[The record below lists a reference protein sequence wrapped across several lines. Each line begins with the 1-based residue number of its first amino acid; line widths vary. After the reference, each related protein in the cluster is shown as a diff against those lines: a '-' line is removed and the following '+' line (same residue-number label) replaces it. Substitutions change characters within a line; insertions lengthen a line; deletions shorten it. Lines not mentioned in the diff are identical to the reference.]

1 MPLSDT
7 LTERLVRLPGAP
19 ENTDRPRIVIDTNVL
34 LDLLF
39 WHDASAEPL
48 RRALETGTVA
58 AVFDDEALK
67 EAGEV
72 LGRPQFLAGDD
83 EAVFALL
90 EAWSR
95 NAQRV
100 PEEAVAA
107 SAKTLAVRCRDPLDQ
122 KFLVLA
128 AASGASWLATK
139 DKLLFKAGKKL
150 RRFGVEPIR
159 PADFGRSPQT
169 VTPTQRRKAAKT
181 RAIPICMNRRIAY
194 SCASRAVSESLSPA
208 LPIAVLTWS
217 APFLRS

>member
-7 LTERLVRLPGAP
+7 LAERLVQLSGASLPP
-19 ENTDRPRIVIDTNVL
+19 DRPRIVIDTNVL

-48 RRALETGTVA
+48 RLALEEGRLA

-67 EAGEV
+67 EAAEV
-72 LGRPQFLAGDD
+72 LGRPKFLAGDD

-90 EAWSR
+90 DAWSR

-100 PEEAVAA
+100 SEEAVAA
-107 SAKTLAVRCRDPLDQ
+107 SAKTLTVRCRDPLDQ

-128 AASGASWLATK
+128 AAAGASWLATK

-159 PADFGRSPQT
+159 PADF
-169 VTPTQRRKAAKT
+169 
-181 RAIPICMNRRIAY
+181 
-194 SCASRAVSESLSPA
+194 A
-208 LPIAVLTWS
+208 LLLRERPNGGE
-217 APFLRS
+217 APRP

>member
-7 LTERLVRLPGAP
+7 LAERLARLQGAP
-19 ENTDRPRIVIDTNVL
+19 EEADRPRIVVDTNVL

-39 WHDASAEPL
+39 WRDASAEPL
-48 RRALETGTVA
+48 RLALETGAVA

-139 DKLLFKAGKKL
+139 DKLLFKAGKKMRRLFGIAAL
-150 RRFGVEPIR
+150 RPSEAGALLSTP
-159 PADFGRSPQT
+159 SP
-169 VTPTQRRKAAKT
+169 
-181 RAIPICMNRRIAY
+181 
-194 SCASRAVSESLSPA
+194 LS
-208 LPIAVLTWS
+208 
-217 APFLRS
+217 

>member
-1 MPLSDT
+1 M
-7 LTERLVRLPGAP
+7 
-19 ENTDRPRIVIDTNVL
+19 
-34 LDLLF
+34 
-39 WHDASAEPL
+39 
-48 RRALETGTVA
+48 ETGTVA

-100 PEEAVAA
+100 PAEAVSA
-107 SAKTLAVRCRDPLDQ
+107 SAKTLTVRCRDPLDQ

-128 AASGASWLATK
+128 RAAGASWLATK

-159 PADFGRSPQT
+159 PADF
-169 VTPTQRRKAAKT
+169 
-181 RAIPICMNRRIAY
+181 
-194 SCASRAVSESLSPA
+194 A
-208 LPIAVLTWS
+208 LLLRERPNGGE
-217 APFLRS
+217 APRP

>member
-7 LTERLVRLPGAP
+7 LAERLARLQGAP
-19 ENTDRPRIVIDTNVL
+19 EEADRPRIVVDTNVL

-39 WHDASAEPL
+39 WGDASAEPL
-48 RRALETGTVA
+48 RLALETGAVA

-83 EAVFALL
+83 EAVFTLL

-100 PEEAVAA
+100 PAEAVAA

-139 DKLLFKAGKKL
+139 DKLLFKAGKKM
-150 RRFGVEPIR
+150 RRFGIEPLR
-159 PADFGRSPQT
+159 PADF
-169 VTPTQRRKAAKT
+169 
-181 RAIPICMNRRIAY
+181 
-194 SCASRAVSESLSPA
+194 A
-208 LPIAVLTWS
+208 LLLKERPS
-217 APFLRS
+217 GGEAPRP

>member
-1 MPLSDT
+1 MPISDT
-7 LTERLVRLPGAP
+7 LAERLVQLSGASLPP
-19 ENTDRPRIVIDTNVL
+19 DRPRIVIDTNVL

-48 RRALETGTVA
+48 RLALEEGRLA

-67 EAGEV
+67 EAAEV
-72 LGRPQFLAGDD
+72 LGRPKFLAGDD

-100 PEEAVAA
+100 SEEAVAA
-107 SAKTLAVRCRDPLDQ
+107 SAKTLTVRCRDPLDQ

-128 AASGASWLATK
+128 AAAGASWLATK

-159 PADFGRSPQT
+159 PADFALLLRERPSDGEAP
-169 VTPTQRRKAAKT
+169 KA
-181 RAIPICMNRRIAY
+181 
-194 SCASRAVSESLSPA
+194 
-208 LPIAVLTWS
+208 
-217 APFLRS
+217 

>member
-7 LTERLVRLPGAP
+7 LAERLARLQGAP
-19 ENTDRPRIVIDTNVL
+19 EEADRPRIVVDTNVL

-39 WHDASAEPL
+39 WRDASAEPL
-48 RRALETGTVA
+48 RLALETGAVA

-128 AASGASWLATK
+128 TK
-139 DKLLFKAGKKL
+139 DKLLFKAGKKM
-150 RRFGVEPIR
+150 RRFGVEPLR
-159 PADFGRSPQT
+159 PADF
-169 VTPTQRRKAAKT
+169 
-181 RAIPICMNRRIAY
+181 
-194 SCASRAVSESLSPA
+194 A
-208 LPIAVLTWS
+208 LLLKERPS
-217 APFLRS
+217 GGEAPRP

>member
-7 LTERLVRLPGAP
+7 LAERLAKLSGASLSS
-19 ENTDRPRIVIDTNVL
+19 DRPRIVIDTNVL

-48 RRALETGTVA
+48 RRALEAGAVV

-67 EAGEV
+67 EAAEV
-72 LGRPQFLAGDD
+72 LGRPKFLAGDD

-90 EAWSR
+90 EAWNR

-100 PEEAVAA
+100 SEEAVAA
-107 SAKTLAVRCRDPLDQ
+107 SAKTLTVRCRDPLDQ

-128 AASGASWLATK
+128 AAAGASWLATK

-150 RRFGVEPIR
+150 RRFGVEPLR
-159 PADFGRSPQT
+159 PADFALLLRECPSGGEAP
-169 VTPTQRRKAAKT
+169 
-181 RAIPICMNRRIAY
+181 RA
-194 SCASRAVSESLSPA
+194 
-208 LPIAVLTWS
+208 
-217 APFLRS
+217 

>member
-7 LTERLVRLPGAP
+7 LAERLARLQGAP
-19 ENTDRPRIVIDTNVL
+19 EEADRPRIVVDTNVL

-39 WHDASAEPL
+39 WRDASSEPL
-48 RRALETGTVA
+48 RLALETGAVA

-83 EAVFALL
+83 EAVFTLL

-139 DKLLFKAGKKL
+139 DKLLFKAGKKM
-150 RRFGVEPIR
+150 RRFGVEPLR
-159 PADFGRSPQT
+159 PADFAQLLKERPSGG
-169 VTPTQRRKAAKT
+169 
-181 RAIPICMNRRIAY
+181 
-194 SCASRAVSESLSPA
+194 E
-208 LPIAVLTWS
+208 
-217 APFLRS
+217 APRP

>member
-7 LTERLVRLPGAP
+7 LAERLAKLSGASLPS
-19 ENTDRPRIVIDTNVL
+19 DRPRIVIDTNVL

-48 RRALETGTVA
+48 RRALEAGAVV

-67 EAGEV
+67 EAAEV
-72 LGRPQFLAGDD
+72 LGRPKFLAGDD

-90 EAWSR
+90 EAWNR

-100 PEEAVAA
+100 SEEAVAA
-107 SAKTLAVRCRDPLDQ
+107 SAKTLTVRCRDPLDQ

-128 AASGASWLATK
+128 AAASASWLATK

-150 RRFGVEPIR
+150 RRFGVEPVR
-159 PADFGRSPQT
+159 PADF
-169 VTPTQRRKAAKT
+169 
-181 RAIPICMNRRIAY
+181 
-194 SCASRAVSESLSPA
+194 A
-208 LPIAVLTWS
+208 LLLRECPNGGE
-217 APFLRS
+217 APRP

>member
-67 EAGEV
+67 EAAEV
-72 LGRPQFLAGDD
+72 LGRPKFLAGDE
-83 EAVFALL
+83 EAVFTLL

-100 PEEAVAA
+100 PAEAVYADGKSLKVWWRA
-107 SAKTLAVRCRDPLDQ
+107 PVVDYFIVDGPCAGRRR
-122 KFLVLA
+122 
-128 AASGASWLATK
+128 GATK

-159 PADFGRSPQT
+159 PADF
-169 VTPTQRRKAAKT
+169 
-181 RAIPICMNRRIAY
+181 
-194 SCASRAVSESLSPA
+194 A
-208 LPIAVLTWS
+208 LLLRERPNGGE
-217 APFLRS
+217 APRP

>member
-1 MPLSDT
+1 MPLSVT

-83 EAVFALL
+83 EAVFAHL

-139 DKLLFKAGKKL
+139 DKLLFKAGKKM
-150 RRFGVEPIR
+150 RRFGVEPLR
-159 PADFGRSPQT
+159 PADFPLLLKERPSGG
-169 VTPTQRRKAAKT
+169 
-181 RAIPICMNRRIAY
+181 
-194 SCASRAVSESLSPA
+194 E
-208 LPIAVLTWS
+208 
-217 APFLRS
+217 APRP

>member
-7 LTERLVRLPGAP
+7 LAERLARLQGAP
-19 ENTDRPRIVIDTNVL
+19 EEADRPRIVVDTNVL

-39 WHDASAEPL
+39 WRDASAEPL
-48 RRALETGTVA
+48 SLALETGAVA

-83 EAVFALL
+83 EAVFTLL

-100 PEEAVAA
+100 PAEAVAA

-139 DKLLFKAGKKL
+139 DKLLFKAGKKM
-150 RRFGVEPIR
+150 RRFGVEPLR
-159 PADFGRSPQT
+159 PADFAQLLKERPSGG
-169 VTPTQRRKAAKT
+169 
-181 RAIPICMNRRIAY
+181 
-194 SCASRAVSESLSPA
+194 E
-208 LPIAVLTWS
+208 
-217 APFLRS
+217 APRP

>member
-67 EAGEV
+67 EAAEV
-72 LGRPQFLAGDD
+72 LGRPKFLAGDE
-83 EAVFALL
+83 EAVFTLL

-100 PEEAVAA
+100 PAEAVSA
-107 SAKTLAVRCRDPLDQ
+107 SAKTLTVRCRDPLDQ

-128 AASGASWLATK
+128 RAAGASWLATK
-139 DKLLFKAGKKL
+139 DKLLFKAGKKM
-150 RRFGVEPIR
+150 RRFGVEPLR
-159 PADFGRSPQT
+159 PADFPLLLKERPSGG
-169 VTPTQRRKAAKT
+169 
-181 RAIPICMNRRIAY
+181 
-194 SCASRAVSESLSPA
+194 E
-208 LPIAVLTWS
+208 
-217 APFLRS
+217 APRP

>member
-67 EAGEV
+67 EAAEV
-72 LGRPQFLAGDD
+72 LGRPKFLAGDE
-83 EAVFALL
+83 EAVFTLL

-100 PEEAVAA
+100 PAEAVSA
-107 SAKTLAVRCRDPLDQ
+107 SAKTLTVRCRDPLDQ

-128 AASGASWLATK
+128 RAAGAS
-139 DKLLFKAGKKL
+139 
-150 RRFGVEPIR
+150 
-159 PADFGRSPQT
+159 
-169 VTPTQRRKAAKT
+169 
-181 RAIPICMNRRIAY
+181 
-194 SCASRAVSESLSPA
+194 
-208 LPIAVLTWS
+208 
-217 APFLRS
+217 

>member
-39 WHDASAEPL
+39 WRDASAEPL
-48 RRALETGTVA
+48 RLALETGTVA

-67 EAGEV
+67 EAAEV
-72 LGRPQFLAGDD
+72 LGRPKFLAGDE
-83 EAVFALL
+83 EAVFTLL

-95 NAQRV
+95 NAERV
-100 PEEAVAA
+100 PAEAVSA
-107 SAKTLAVRCRDPLDQ
+107 SAKTLTVRCRDPLDQ

-128 AASGASWLATK
+128 RAAGAAWLATK

-159 PADFGRSPQT
+159 PADF
-169 VTPTQRRKAAKT
+169 
-181 RAIPICMNRRIAY
+181 
-194 SCASRAVSESLSPA
+194 A
-208 LPIAVLTWS
+208 LLLRERPNGGE
-217 APFLRS
+217 APRP

>member
-1 MPLSDT
+1 MDRFNPHIPPKSQKISSHSSGAVRYTCAFFTHCCIPMPLSDT
-7 LTERLVRLPGAP
+7 LAERLARLQGAP

-67 EAGEV
+67 EAAEV
-72 LGRPQFLAGDD
+72 LGRPKFLAGDE
-83 EAVFALL
+83 EAVFTLL

-100 PEEAVAA
+100 PDEAVSA
-107 SAKTLAVRCRDPLDQ
+107 SAKTLTVRCRDPLDQ

-128 AASGASWLATK
+128 RAAGASWLATK

-159 PADFGRSPQT
+159 PADF
-169 VTPTQRRKAAKT
+169 
-181 RAIPICMNRRIAY
+181 
-194 SCASRAVSESLSPA
+194 A
-208 LPIAVLTWS
+208 LLLRERPNGGE
-217 APFLRS
+217 APRP

>member
-19 ENTDRPRIVIDTNVL
+19 ENTDRPRIVVDTNVL

-39 WHDASAEPL
+39 WRDASAEPL

-67 EAGEV
+67 EAAEV
-72 LGRPQFLAGDD
+72 LGRPKFLAGDE
-83 EAVFALL
+83 EAVFTLL

-100 PEEAVAA
+100 PAEAVSA
-107 SAKTLAVRCRDPLDQ
+107 SAKTLTVRCRDPLDQ

-139 DKLLFKAGKKL
+139 DKLLFKAGKKM
-150 RRFGVEPIR
+150 RRFGVEPLR
-159 PADFGRSPQT
+159 PADFPLLLKERPSGG
-169 VTPTQRRKAAKT
+169 
-181 RAIPICMNRRIAY
+181 
-194 SCASRAVSESLSPA
+194 E
-208 LPIAVLTWS
+208 
-217 APFLRS
+217 APRP

>member
-39 WHDASAEPL
+39 WHDASAEP
-48 RRALETGTVA
+48 GTVA

-100 PEEAVAA
+100 PGEAVAA

-139 DKLLFKAGKKL
+139 DKLLFKAGKKM
-150 RRFGVEPIR
+150 RRFGVEPLR
-159 PADFGRSPQT
+159 PADFPLLLKERPSGG
-169 VTPTQRRKAAKT
+169 
-181 RAIPICMNRRIAY
+181 
-194 SCASRAVSESLSPA
+194 E
-208 LPIAVLTWS
+208 
-217 APFLRS
+217 APRP

>member
-7 LTERLVRLPGAP
+7 LAERLARLQGAP
-19 ENTDRPRIVIDTNVL
+19 EEADRPRIVVDTNVL

-39 WHDASAEPL
+39 WRDASAEPL
-48 RRALETGTVA
+48 RLALETGAVA

-83 EAVFALL
+83 EAVFTLL

-100 PEEAVAA
+100 PAEAVAT

-139 DKLLFKAGKKL
+139 DKLLFKAGKKM
-150 RRFGVEPIR
+150 RRFGVEPLR
-159 PADFGRSPQT
+159 PADFALLLKER
-169 VTPTQRRKAAKT
+169 
-181 RAIPICMNRRIAY
+181 PICGKVPR
-194 SCASRAVSESLSPA
+194 P
-208 LPIAVLTWS
+208 
-217 APFLRS
+217 

>member
-67 EAGEV
+67 EAAEV
-72 LGRPQFLAGDD
+72 LGRPKFLAGDE
-83 EAVFALL
+83 EAVFTLL

-100 PEEAVAA
+100 PAEAVSA
-107 SAKTLAVRCRDPLDQ
+107 SAKTLTVRCRDPLDQ
-122 KFLVLA
+122 KFLV
-128 AASGASWLATK
+128 LATK

-159 PADFGRSPQT
+159 PADF
-169 VTPTQRRKAAKT
+169 
-181 RAIPICMNRRIAY
+181 
-194 SCASRAVSESLSPA
+194 A
-208 LPIAVLTWS
+208 LLLRERPNGGE
-217 APFLRS
+217 APRP

>member
-7 LTERLVRLPGAP
+7 LAERLARLQGAP
-19 ENTDRPRIVIDTNVL
+19 EEADRPRIVVDTNVL

-39 WHDASAEPL
+39 WRDASTEPL
-48 RRALETGTVA
+48 RLALETGAVA

-95 NAQRV
+95 KAQRI
-100 PEEAVAA
+100 PAEAVAA

-139 DKLLFKAGKKL
+139 DKLLFKAGKKM
-150 RRFGVEPIR
+150 RRFGVEPLR
-159 PADFGRSPQT
+159 PADF
-169 VTPTQRRKAAKT
+169 
-181 RAIPICMNRRIAY
+181 
-194 SCASRAVSESLSPA
+194 A
-208 LPIAVLTWS
+208 LLLKERPS
-217 APFLRS
+217 GGEAPRP

>member
-67 EAGEV
+67 EAAEV
-72 LGRPQFLAGDD
+72 LGRPKFLAGDE
-83 EAVFALL
+83 EAVFTLL

-95 NAQRV
+95 NAERV
-100 PEEAVAA
+100 PDEAVSA
-107 SAKTLAVRCRDPLDQ
+107 SAKTLTVRCRDPLDQ

-128 AASGASWLATK
+128 RAAGASWLATK

-159 PADFGRSPQT
+159 PADF
-169 VTPTQRRKAAKT
+169 
-181 RAIPICMNRRIAY
+181 
-194 SCASRAVSESLSPA
+194 A
-208 LPIAVLTWS
+208 LLLRERPNGGE
-217 APFLRS
+217 APRP